1 MSLVTFNSK
10 DVQHDLRVIKKA
22 YTDLPAG
29 LVKRQVKA
37 AMKTAMKPWMPEF
50 RAIAPVWK
58 KLLPKTLKARKQL
71 ELWHST
77 HSPGRSVKR
86 VSYKPGNLK
95 RSVQAMSGQDRT
107 YGFWGK
113 VGFGR
118 SKGKKG
124 NHALLLNDGT
134 KPRETKAGKSTGR
147 GPATRFAEPLANRIR
162 QQGAYQFSLQ
172 IGAAIE
178 RGYAQLDKY
187 LAARLK
193 SRRRKG

>member
-1 MSLVTFNSK
+1 MSPEPIVEFNLE
-10 DVQHDLRVIKKA
+10 DVEHDLEVIRKA
-22 YTDLPAG
+22 YRDLPAA

-37 AMKTAMKPWMPEF
+37 AIKIALKPWVPQF
-50 RAIAPVWK
+50 RAIAPVGK
-58 KLLPKTLKARKQL
+58 KLQRRTLEARRNA
-71 ELWHST
+71 
-77 HSPGRSVKR
+77 GMD
-86 VSYKPGNLK
+86 SYKPGNLK

-124 NHALLLNDGT
+124 HHALLLNDGT
-134 KPRETKAGKSTGR
+134 KPRVTQAGKSTGR
-147 GPATRFAEPLANRIR
+147 GPEMRFAEPLANRIQ
-162 QQGAYQFSLQ
+162 QQGQQQFSLELA
-172 IGAAIE
+172 AAIE

>member
-1 MSLVTFNSK
+1 M
-10 DVQHDLRVIKKA
+10 I
-22 YTDLPAG
+22 
-29 LVKRQVKA
+29 
-37 AMKTAMKPWMPEF
+37 
-50 RAIAPVWK
+50 
-58 KLLPKTLKARKQL
+58 
-71 ELWHST
+71 
-77 HSPGRSVKR
+77 
-86 VSYKPGNLK
+86 SYKPGNLK

-118 SKGKKG
+118 GKGKKG
-124 NHALLLNDGT
+124 HHALLLNDGT

-147 GPATRFAEPLANRIR
+147 GPATQFAEPLANRIR

-178 RGYAQLDKY
+178 RGYAQLDHY
-187 LAARLK
+187 LAGRLK

>member
-1 MSLVTFNSK
+1 MALVTFNSK
-10 DVQHDLRVIKKA
+10 DVQHDLRVIRKA
-22 YTDLPAG
+22 YMDLPPA
-29 LVKRQVKA
+29 LVNRQVKA
-37 AMKTAMKPWMPEF
+37 AIKTAMKPWMPEF
-50 RAIAPVWK
+50 RAIAPVGK
-58 KLLPKTLKARKQL
+58 KLLQKTLKARKQL
-71 ELWHST
+71 ALWT
-77 HSPGRSVKR
+77 GVKT

-124 NHALLLNDGT
+124 HHALLLNDGT

-147 GPATRFAEPLANRIR
+147 GPATQFAEPLANRIR
-162 QQGAYQFSLQ
+162 QQGSRQLSFQ
-172 IGAAIE
+172 MEAAIK

-193 SRRRKG
+193 SRRRKV

>member
-1 MSLVTFNSK
+1 MALVTFNSK
-10 DVQHDLRVIKKA
+10 DVQHDLQVIRKA
-22 YTDLPAG
+22 YMDLPAG

-37 AMKTAMKPWMPEF
+37 AIKTAMNPWIPEF
-50 RAIAPVWK
+50 RAIAPVGK
-58 KLLPKTLKARKQL
+58 KLLRKTLKARKGL
-71 ELWHST
+71 ELAT
-77 HSPGRSVKR
+77 GVKT

-95 RSVQAMSGQDRT
+95 RSVQAKSGQDKT

-124 NHALLLNDGT
+124 HHAMLLNDGT

-147 GPATRFAEPLANRIR
+147 GPATQFAEPLANRIR

-193 SRRRKG
+193 SKRRKG

>member
-10 DVQHDLRVIKKA
+10 DVQHDLRVIRKA
-22 YTDLPAG
+22 YMDLPAG

-50 RAIAPVWK
+50 RAIAPVGK
-58 KLLPKTLKARKQL
+58 KLLPKTLGARKGL
-71 ELWHST
+71 ERAT
-77 HSPGRSVKR
+77 GAKT

-95 RSVQAMSGQDRT
+95 RSVQVASGQDKK

-124 NHALLLNDGT
+124 HHAMLLNDGT
-134 KPRETKAGKSTGR
+134 KPRVTKAGKSTGR
-147 GPATRFAEPLANRIR
+147 GPATRFAESLANRIR
-162 QQGAYQFSLQ
+162 QQGSRQLSLE
-172 IGAAIE
+172 IEAAIE

-187 LAARLK
+187 LAGRLK

>member
-1 MSLVTFNSK
+1 MALVTFNSK
-10 DVQHDLRVIKKA
+10 DVQHDLRVIRKA
-22 YTDLPAG
+22 YMDLPAG

-37 AMKTAMKPWMPEF
+37 AIKTAMKPWMPEF
-50 RAIAPVWK
+50 RAIAPVGK
-58 KLLPKTLKARKQL
+58 KLLRKTLKARKGL
-71 ELWHST
+71 ELAT
-77 HSPGRSVKR
+77 GVKT

-95 RSVQAMSGQDRT
+95 RSVQAKSGQDRT

-124 NHALLLNDGT
+124 HHAMLLNDGT

-147 GPATRFAEPLANRIR
+147 GPATQFAEPLANRIR

-193 SRRRKG
+193 SRRRKV

>member
-1 MSLVTFNSK
+1 MALVTFNSK
-10 DVQHDLRVIKKA
+10 DVQYDLRVIRKA
-22 YTDLPAG
+22 YVDLPAA
-29 LVKRQVKA
+29 LVNRQVKA
-37 AMKTAMKPWMPEF
+37 AIKTAVEPWIPDF
-50 RAIAPVWK
+50 LAAAPVGK
-58 KLLPKTLKARKQL
+58 KLLRKTLKARKNL
-71 ELWHST
+71 ERAT
-77 HSPGRSVKR
+77 GVKT

-118 SKGKKG
+118 GKGKKG
-124 NHALLLNDGT
+124 HHALLLNDGT
-134 KPRETKAGKSTGR
+134 KPRVTKAGKSTGR
-147 GPATRFAEPLANRIR
+147 GPATQFAEPLANRIR

-172 IGAAIE
+172 IEAAIE

>member
-1 MSLVTFNSK
+1 MALVTFNSK
-10 DVQHDLRVIKKA
+10 DVQHDLRVIRKA
-22 YTDLPAG
+22 YMDLPAG

-37 AMKTAMKPWMPEF
+37 AIKTAMKPWMPEF
-50 RAIAPVWK
+50 RAIAPVGK
-58 KLLPKTLKARKQL
+58 KLLRKTLKARKGL
-71 ELWHST
+71 ELAT
-77 HSPGRSVKR
+77 GVKL

-95 RSVQAMSGQDRT
+95 RSVQAKSGQDKT

-124 NHALLLNDGT
+124 NHAMLLNDGT

-147 GPATRFAEPLANRIR
+147 GPATRFAESLANRIR
-162 QQGAYQFSLQ
+162 QQGSRQLSLE
-172 IGAAIE
+172 IEAAIE

>member
-1 MSLVTFNSK
+1 MALVTFNSK
-10 DVQHDLRVIKKA
+10 DVQHDLRVIRKA
-22 YTDLPAG
+22 YMDLPAG

-37 AMKTAMKPWMPEF
+37 AIKTAMKPWMPEF
-50 RAIAPVWK
+50 RAIAPVGK
-58 KLLPKTLKARKQL
+58 KLLRRTLKARKQL
-71 ELWHST
+71 EFAT
-77 HSPGRSVKR
+77 GIKT

-124 NHALLLNDGT
+124 HHALLLNDGT

-147 GPATRFAEPLANRIR
+147 GPATQFAEPLANRIR
-162 QQGAYQFSLQ
+162 QQGAYQFSLA

-178 RGYAQLDKY
+178 KGYAQLDNY

-193 SRRRKG
+193 SRRRKV